1 MKRGFLTPVL
11 MAALVFAA
19 LLGPSIVQAQQWA
32 PDIVLSDLQGKT
44 FKLRDYRNKTV
55 LLVFGATWCPACRT
69 EIPHF
74 KQIYATYVPR
84 GLEMAYVNIQE
95 NRDKVAKFAEKYA
108 LPYGS
113 SWTPGGMWRTPMA
126 SGAFRPWSWS
136 RKGRSSCIQA
146 SIPATT
152 AASTSFWSA
161 CSKSEAV
168 RKNWML

>member
-108 LPYGS
+108 LPYRILLDTRGDVADAYGNRGVPALVLVQEGKILLH
-113 SWTPGGMWRTPMA
+113 TGVDPRNY
-126 SGAFRPWSWS
+126 S
-136 RKGRSSCIQA
+136 RIDIFLERLFK
-146 SIPATT
+146 
-152 AASTSFWSA
+152 
-161 CSKSEAV
+161 K
-168 RKNWML
+168 